1 MIIAK
6 QLFVMGAVL
15 LCQGAANR
23 IFAQQDSLSLL
34 QTMAGLE
41 TQAPGMPVKGSF
53 KGTYILNTPSVENI
67 GKGVLQVMI
76 MHRFGKISDGAYQL
90 FGLDNATIRLGFDY
104 GITDRLMVGIG
115 RSSFEKTYDASA
127 KYQLLRQS
135 TDGKIPLSISLNGGF
150 SYMTLKF
157 ADKDYL
163 NATYRTSYFTQVL
176 IARKFSPAFTLQLT
190 PSLLHYNL
198 VPETADHNTV
208 LVMGAGGRF
217 KLTKRMSLNAE
228 YNYLFPDQVVSEKV
242 YSSLSAGLDIETGGH
257 VFQFVFSN
265 SQGLVPTNFL
275 GRTTDSWGKGGI
287 YFGFNISRVFNT
299 GKSKTRSW

>member
-1 MIIAK
+1 MITAK

-15 LCQGAANR
+15 LCQGAVNR

-34 QTMAGLE
+34 KTMAGLE
-41 TQAPGMPVKGSF
+41 TKAPGMPVKGSF

-135 TDGKIPLSISLNGGF
+135 TDGKILLSISLNGGF

-299 GKSKTRSW
+299 GKSRSRSW

>member
-1 MIIAK
+1 MITTK
-6 QLFVMGAVL
+6 QIFTLVTVL
-15 LCQGAANR
+15 LCLTGAKR
-23 IFAQQDSLSLL
+23 VLAQQDSLSL
-34 QTMAGLE
+34 QKTMAGLE
-41 TQAPGMPVKGSF
+41 AQAPGMPVKGSF

-135 TDGKIPLSISLNGGF
+135 TDGKMPLSVSLNAGL

-157 ADKDYL
+157 ADKNYL

-176 IARKFSPAFTLQLT
+176 IARKFSPAVSLQLT

-208 LVMGAGGRF
+208 LVLGAGGRL
-217 KLTKRMSLNAE
+217 KLTKRMSVNAE
-228 YNYLFPDQVVSEKV
+228 YNYLLPDQVVSAKV

-275 GRTTDSWGKGGI
+275 GRTADSWGKGGI

-299 GKSKTRSW
+299 GKTRSRSW

>member
-1 MIIAK
+1 MTGK
-6 QLFVMGAVL
+6 QITGVLACMLL
-15 LCQGAANR
+15 LCGINPLL
-23 IFAQQDSLSLL
+23 AQQDSLSL
-34 QTMAGLE
+34 QKTMADLE
-41 TQAPGMPVKGSF
+41 SGTPKMPVKGSF

-76 MHRFGKISDGAYQL
+76 MHRFGRLGDGAYQL

-104 GITDRLMVGIG
+104 GITDRLMIGIG
-115 RSSFEKTYDASA
+115 RSSFEKTYDASF

-135 TDGKIPLSISLNGGF
+135 TDGAIPISMSINAGL

-157 ADKDYL
+157 SDKDYL
-163 NATYRTSYFTQVL
+163 NATYRTSYFTQLL
-176 IARKFSPAFTLQLT
+176 IARKFSPALTLQLT
-190 PSLLHYNL
+190 PSALHYNL

-208 LVMGAGGRF
+208 LVLGAGGRY

-228 YNYLFPDQVVSEKV
+228 YNYLFPDQVVSIKV
-242 YSSLSAGLDIETGGH
+242 YPSLSAGLDIETGGH

-275 GRTTDSWGKGGI
+275 GRTVDSWGKGGI

-299 GKSKTRSW
+299 GRAKSRSW

>member
-1 MIIAK
+1 MITAK
-6 QLFVMGAVL
+6 QLFVLGAIL
-15 LCQGAANR
+15 FCQGTANR
-23 IFAQQDSLSLL
+23 ILAQQDSISLL
-34 QTMAGLE
+34 KTMTDLE
-41 TQAPGMPVKGSF
+41 TQVPGTPVKGSF

-135 TDGKIPLSISLNGGF
+135 TNDKMPLSISLNTGF

-163 NATYRTSYFTQVL
+163 NATYRTSYFTQML
-176 IARKFSPAFTLQLT
+176 IARKFSPAFTLQIT

-299 GKSKTRSW
+299 GKSRSRSW